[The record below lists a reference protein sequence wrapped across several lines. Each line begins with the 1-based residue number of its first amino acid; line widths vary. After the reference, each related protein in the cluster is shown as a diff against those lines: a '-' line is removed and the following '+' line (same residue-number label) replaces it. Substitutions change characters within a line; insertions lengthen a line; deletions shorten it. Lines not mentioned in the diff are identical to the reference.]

1 MAKRKK
7 QVGRRVEGWK
17 AKNWYKVYAPEYFD
31 RAYLGETIA
40 ADPEKVYGR
49 VMRTTLGEMTSDY
62 SKQNTKMAFRVVS
75 VAGDAAYTEFVG
87 HEVTKDYLRAMVK
100 RRTSRID
107 SLVLLTTKDGRKIR
121 VTATCFTIS
130 RAEISQAKAIRQTIT
145 EYLVAKAKS
154 LSYDQFVREMV
165 LGDISREVFKIVKK
179 IYPTR
184 RVEVIKS
191 KGEVSAT
198 GTPAP
203 AAKTV
208 EPVAPEAA
216 APEVTAPEETPV
228 AEVAGEAAEMQEAAE
243 EAVSDEPET
252 A

>member
-17 AKNWYKVYAPEYFD
+17 AKNWYKVYAPEYFE

-40 ADPEKVYGR
+40 ADPEKVKGR

-62 SKQNTKMAFRVVS
+62 SKQNTKMSFKVVS

-107 SLVLLTTKDGRKIR
+107 SLVLLTTKEGRKIR

-130 RAEISQAKAIRQTIT
+130 RADISQAKAIRQTIT
-145 EYLVAKAKS
+145 EYLIAKARS
-154 LSYDQFVREMV
+154 VTYDQFVREMV

-191 KGEVSAT
+191 KGEVTAT

-203 AAKTV
+203 AAKAAEPARE
-208 EPVAPEAA
+208 EPV
-216 APEVTAPEETPV
+216 PEEAP
-228 AEVAGEAAEMQEAAE
+228 AEEPAEEEAEEAAE
-243 EAVSDEPET
+243 EAASEEEET